1 MPILTVDDSVDDS
14 VDCSAHSCPG
24 ISIPPVSMVPT
35 ESGRGGSTTI
45 QSMEYSQTIM
55 VEVWHQVT
63 NSSQWDIVCRGDTHL
78 VDCSQCLH
86 IHESN

>member
-55 VEVWHQVT
+55 VDGGGVAPSHQLQSVGY
-63 NSSQWDIVCRGDTHL
+63 SV
-78 VDCSQCLH
+78 
-86 IHESN
+86 